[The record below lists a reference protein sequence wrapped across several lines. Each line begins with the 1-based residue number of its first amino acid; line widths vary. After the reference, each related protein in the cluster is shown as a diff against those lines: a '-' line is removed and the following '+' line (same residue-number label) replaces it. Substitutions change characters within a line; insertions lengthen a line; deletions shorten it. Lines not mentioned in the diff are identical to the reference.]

1 MIMST
6 CADKHTVV
14 VVTACMRTDGT
25 PTFAVNEVS
34 VTQEEAENGLHYY
47 WVEAELLESGYEEP
61 FVHFDD
67 SEAPAFLHAAVRQH
81 LDLSPVTAQPIP
93 SVLLEEP

>member
-1 MIMST
+1 MS
-6 CADKHTVV
+6 AWPEKRTVAI
-14 VVTACMRTDGT
+14 VTACMRADGT

-34 VTQEEAENGLHYY
+34 VTREEAENGMHYY
-47 WVEAELLESGYEEP
+47 WVEADLLESGYEEP
-61 FVHFDD
+61 FIHFDED
-67 SEAPAFLHAAVRQH
+67 EAPAFLHAAVRQH